1 MQRVWMPRTTLQVY
15 IVLIYIVKNYWI
27 IFYLF
32 VVFTLFLSLE
42 SRLLNNFLIVMFNL
56 CKRFLLYRDLKEHLR
71 RLQQQSD
78 TRRRQAVMEMMRQR
92 AAEVAGN
99 AGWAICTCKYDI
111 LLRNHQIFCAG
122 LPGQLS
128 ITKQWWGEVV
138 ELDSCEVHSEY
149 TTEWFVITCLLGNN
163 LW

>member
-1 MQRVWMPRTTLQVY
+1 M
-15 IVLIYIVKNYWI
+15 
-27 IFYLF
+27 
-32 VVFTLFLSLE
+32 FTLFLSLE

-99 AGWAICTCKYDI
+99 AG
-111 LLRNHQIFCAG
+111 
-122 LPGQLS
+122 
-128 ITKQWWGEVV
+128 
-138 ELDSCEVHSEY
+138 
-149 TTEWFVITCLLGNN
+149 
-163 LW
+163 

>member
-1 MQRVWMPRTTLQVY
+1 MCLHCSYLYSQGC
-15 IVLIYIVKNYWI
+15 WI
-27 IFYLF
+27 IFYL
-32 VVFTLFLSLE
+32 LC
-42 SRLLNNFLIVMFNL
+42 LIYVNVS
-56 CKRFLLYRDLKEHLR
+56 CYYRDLKEHLR

-163 LW
+163 LLQSKTQFPFEKSKWIFSKSRAAVVVNSR